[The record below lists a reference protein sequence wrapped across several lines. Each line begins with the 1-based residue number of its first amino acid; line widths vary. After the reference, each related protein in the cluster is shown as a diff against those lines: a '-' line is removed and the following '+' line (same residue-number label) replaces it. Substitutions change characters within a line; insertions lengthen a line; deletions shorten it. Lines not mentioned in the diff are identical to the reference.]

1 MIYLIKTYFGFHVVY
16 KQGVKGKFDYRT
28 IILPIAFPT
37 QYLVAFIGDND
48 GDGSRGVKFTSNS
61 QAYLYGAVIRGNF
74 LFIGY

>member
-1 MIYLIKTYFGFHVVY
+1 MPKNVNL
-16 KQGVKGKFDYRT
+16 QGVKGKFDYRT

-48 GDGSRGVKFTSNS
+48 GDGARGVKFTSNS
-61 QAYLYGAVIRGNF
+61 QAYLYGAVIKGNF